1 MPKSF
6 QNAIE
11 EAVIKTSKQGLFGW
25 EVTDVKVTLSC
36 GEFFSPAST
45 PADFR
50 NVTPMVFME
59 ALYKAQTVLLEPL
72 HEFELKD
79 SSKCFK
85 QSGMGFRNYEGNL

>member
-72 HEFELKD
+72 HEFELKIPQNALD
-79 SSKCFK
+79 RKSVV
-85 QSGMGFRNYEGNL
+85 